1 MNHYMYI
8 LSNKMVSSQ
17 LNSKVNYV
25 EKKSLD
31 PEDLGH
37 SSTLYVIDLFDIE
50 TVIVLGKQRYTYSG
64 KDIIYYPVYVVADD
78 KIKSQIGVFE
88 AKLSNTLNLVDEDG
102 DIDIGKMGEPL
113 LYSFVTK
120 KYILKSNTN
129 PKKYLDSPYVAATA
143 VAVAEEPGKK
153 KEEEDDDEADVMK
166 LKVSRDKVSEEKQ
179 KTDKVIEDG
188 IFTINKQFR
197 PPALLK
203 EETETDADTMKL
215 EYRESSKNEW
225 IEKFMKNNHY
235 DIVEVEAQGDCF
247 FAVVREGF
255 AQIGQK
261 TTVDKLRALLASRL
275 TDEVYSENRK
285 LYDEFESQKR
295 ELKTTLKEL
304 KDTNAL
310 YAKRIKTTT
319 DRSERV
325 AILEEAKQIKE
336 MYSNKMS
343 ELKDTEKLQTDY
355 VGFMKN
361 IDTMEK
367 YRSYI
372 LTSSFWADSWAI
384 STLEIALKVKIIIL
398 SEEAYKNKAYDN
410 VLNCGEINK
419 ALVKGDYSSYRD
431 FDPNYYIMATYS
443 GNHYRLISY
452 KKKNILTFDEI
463 PYDIKILIVNK
474 CLERNSGMYYL
485 IQDFRNFKT
494 RLGLDPDEGK
504 PDEDDADDDINTHL
518 YSKDVVFV
526 FHSKSLDSSKP
537 GKAVGEE
544 IDKDK
549 RNEFTILS
557 KIPNWRRKLDD
568 SWNEAPF
575 TVDGLRWASVDH
587 YVQGSKFKKGFP
599 DFYSQFS
606 LDTPSDLSTDPELA
620 KMVGDISKTKHKD
633 LRPMKVKIDVDYN
646 LGRDEVERET
656 AVEAKFAQNE
666 DLKQLLLATK
676 TAYLKKYIRRKPA
689 VPDIILMKVRERLRK

>member
-1 MNHYMYI
+1 
-8 LSNKMVSSQ
+8 MVSSR

-25 EKKSLD
+25 EKKTLD

-37 SSTLYVIDLFDIE
+37 SSTLYVVDLFDIQ
-50 TVIVLGKQRYTYSG
+50 TVIVLGKQRYTYSD
-64 KDIIYYPVYVVADD
+64 KKIVYYPVYVVADD

-88 AKLSNTLNLVDEDG
+88 APLSNTLKLVDEDG

-120 KYILKSNTN
+120 KYISKSNTN
-129 PKKYLDSPYVAATA
+129 PKKYLDAAVSPLKEKEQMEKERK
-143 VAVAEEPGKK
+143 EEE

-179 KTDKVIEDG
+179 KTDKVVENG
-188 IFTINKQFR
+188 IFTVDKQFR

-203 EETETDADTMKL
+203 EETETEADAMKL
-215 EYRESSKNEW
+215 EYRESSKNNW
-225 IEKFMKNNHY
+225 VEKFMKNNHY
-235 DIVEVEAQGDCF
+235 GIVEVESQGDCF
-247 FAVVREGF
+247 FAVLREAF

-261 TTVDKLRALLASRL
+261 TTVDKLRALLASKL
-275 TDEVYSENRK
+275 TDDVYSENRK
-285 LYDEFESQKR
+285 LYDGFESQKK
-295 ELKTTLKEL
+295 ELKMALKDL
-304 KDTNAL
+304 KDTNAV
-310 YAKRIKTTT
+310 YAKRIKSTT
-319 DRSERV
+319 DRSERT
-325 AILEEAKQIKE
+325 AILEETKQIKE
-336 MYSNKMS
+336 MYSNKMA
-343 ELKDTEKLQTDY
+343 ELKDTEQLQMDY

-361 IDTMEK
+361 IETMEQ

-372 LTSSFWADSWAI
+372 LTSRFWADSWAI

-398 SEEAYKNKAYDN
+398 SEEAYKNKAFDN

-419 ALVKGDYSSYRD
+419 TLVKDNYSSYRD
-431 FDPNYYIMATYS
+431 FEPNYYILATYS
-443 GNHYRLISY
+443 GDHYRLITY

-474 CLERNSGMYYL
+474 CLEKNSGMYYL

-504 PDEDDADDDINTHL
+504 PDDEDDADDDINTHL
-518 YSKDVVFV
+518 YNKDVVFV

-544 IDKDK
+544 MDKDK

-575 TVDGLRWASVDH
+575 TVDGLRWASVEH
-587 YVQGSKFKKGFP
+587 YIQGAKFKKGFP

-620 KMVGDISKTKHKD
+620 KMVGDVSKTKHKD
-633 LRPMKVKIDVDYN
+633 LRPNKVKIDVDYN
-646 LGRDEVERET
+646 LGRDELERET
-656 AVEAKFAQNE
+656 AVEAKFTQNE
-666 DLKQLLLATK
+666 DLKQLLVATK
-676 TAYLKKYIRRKPA
+676 KAYLKKYIRRKPA
-689 VPDIILMKVRERLRK
+689 IPDIILMKVRERLRK

>member
-1 MNHYMYI
+1 MYRI
-8 LSNKMVSSQ
+8 SNKMVSSR

-25 EKKSLD
+25 EKKTLD
-31 PEDLGH
+31 PEDVGH
-37 SSTLYVIDLFDIE
+37 SSTLYVVDLFDIQ

-64 KDIIYYPVYVVADD
+64 KEIIYYPIYVVADD

-88 AKLSNTLNLVDEDG
+88 ARLSNTLNLVDEDG
-102 DIDIGKMGEPL
+102 DIDIGRMGEPL
-113 LYSFVTK
+113 LYNFVTK
-120 KYILKSNTN
+120 KYISKSNTN
-129 PKKYLDSPYVAATA
+129 PKKYLDAALSPLN
-143 VAVAEEPGKK
+143 EKEQMEKK
-153 KEEEDDDEADVMK
+153 DKEKEEEDDDEADVMK

-179 KTDKVIEDG
+179 KTDKVVENG
-188 IFTINKQFR
+188 IFTVDKQFR

-203 EETETDADTMKL
+203 EETETEADAMKL
-215 EYRESSKNEW
+215 EYRESSKNNW
-225 IEKFMKNNHY
+225 VEKFMKNNHY
-235 DIVEVEAQGDCF
+235 GIVEVESQGDCF
-247 FAVVREGF
+247 FAVLREAF

-261 TTVDKLRALLASRL
+261 TTVDKLRALLASKL
-275 TDEVYSENRK
+275 TDDVYSENRK
-285 LYDEFESQKR
+285 LYDGFESQKK
-295 ELKTTLKEL
+295 ELKTILKDL
-304 KDTNAL
+304 KDTNAV
-310 YAKRIKTTT
+310 YAKRIKSTT
-319 DRSERV
+319 DRSERT
-325 AILEEAKQIKE
+325 AILEETKQIKE
-336 MYSNKMS
+336 MYSSKMA
-343 ELKDTEKLQTDY
+343 ELKDTEQLQMDY

-361 IDTMEK
+361 IETMEQ

-398 SEEAYKNKAYDN
+398 SEEAYKNKAFDN

-419 ALVKGDYSSYRD
+419 TLVKDDYSSFRD
-431 FDPNYYIMATYS
+431 FEPNYYILATYS
-443 GNHYRLISY
+443 GDHYRLITY

-474 CLERNSGMYYL
+474 CLEKNSGMYYL

-504 PDEDDADDDINTHL
+504 PDDEDDADDDINTHL
-518 YSKDVVFV
+518 YNKDVVFV

-544 IDKDK
+544 MDKDK

-575 TVDGLRWASVDH
+575 TVDGLRWASVEH
-587 YVQGSKFKKGFP
+587 YIQGAKFKKGFP

-620 KMVGDISKTKHKD
+620 KMVGDVSKTKHKD
-633 LRPMKVKIDVDYN
+633 LRPNKVKVDVDYN
-646 LGRDEVERET
+646 LGRDELERET
-656 AVEAKFAQNE
+656 AVEAKFTQNE
-666 DLKQLLLATK
+666 DLKQLLVATK
-676 TAYLKKYIRRKPA
+676 KAYLKKYIRRKPA
-689 VPDIILMKVRERLRK
+689 IPDIILMKVRERLRK